1 MNIDKRY
8 KDALYHACSFIDDR
22 RYLKM
27 IFFVKVKYSL
37 SLENPRSFNE
47 KLQWLK
53 LNDRNNSYPD
63 LVDKYRVREFVA
75 ERIGDDYLIPLV
87 GLWDTVDEVDFG
99 SLPDRFVAKCTH
111 DSGSVVICADK
122 ESFDEDVAKKKLSHA
137 LRHNMFFAGREWPYS
152 KVKPRIIIEEY
163 LGDPSDDLID
173 YKFMCFGGKVKC
185 IFTCT
190 ERFSGEGL
198 RVTFFDT
205 DWKKLPFERH
215 YPASD
220 KAIPEPENL
229 SEMIRIA
236 ESLSKGLVFARIDLY
251 VSDNSIY
258 FGEVTLYPGSG
269 FEPFRP
275 IEWDYTLGSWLD
287 IAEHA
292 DIDRDQRGSF

>member
-8 KDALYHACSFIDDR
+8 KDALYQACSFIKDP

-27 IFFVKVKYSL
+27 MFRMKVKYSL
-37 SLENPRSFNE
+37 DLENPRSFNE

-53 LNDRNNSYPD
+53 LFDRNDSYPD
-63 LVDKYRVREFVA
+63 LVDKYQVRKYVA
-75 ERIGDDYLIPLV
+75 ERIGDDHLIPLI
-87 GLWDTVDEVDFG
+87 GLWDSIDEMDFG
-99 SLPDRFVAKCTH
+99 CLPNRFVAKCTH

-122 ESFDEDVAKKKLSHA
+122 GSFDEGAAKKKLCHA
-137 LRHNMFFAGREWPYS
+137 LKHDMFFVGREWPYS
-152 KVKPRIIIEEY
+152 KVKPRIIVEEY
-163 LGDPSDDLID
+163 LGNPSDDLVD

-190 ERFSGEGL
+190 ERFSDEGL

-205 DWKKLPFERH
+205 EWKKLPFERH
-215 YPASD
+215 YPASN
-220 KAIPEPENL
+220 KAIPKPENL

-236 ESLSKGLVFARIDLY
+236 EILSRGLVFARIDLY
-251 VSDNSIY
+251 VSKGSIY

-275 IEWDYTLGSWLD
+275 LEWDYTLGSWLD
-287 IAEHA
+287 IAALA
-292 DIDRDQRGSF
+292 DN